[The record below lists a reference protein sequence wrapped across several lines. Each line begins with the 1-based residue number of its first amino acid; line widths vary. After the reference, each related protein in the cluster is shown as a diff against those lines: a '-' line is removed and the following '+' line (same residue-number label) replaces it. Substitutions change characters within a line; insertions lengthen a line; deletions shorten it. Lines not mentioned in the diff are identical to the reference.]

1 MPSTAAANQVAELV
15 RGLALGWK
23 NLAAYPPGHPALA
36 SSLNL
41 VQRRLNDLR
50 GPAGEVVLGIESDG
64 LRYGADKI
72 DSPSAQKFAQ
82 ALYTRGVAVLRFSS
96 ETEAHDIEIFLR
108 LLAAVSPADQKRG
121 IWEDLTAAGVVHI
134 NLQPVDYSGVQV
146 TDDLT
151 APPADEEQASLWE
164 EILRALM
171 EGSELSPEAKDF
183 LTSEGQP
190 VGDLVKLIMKAVDA
204 TAAQAKATFDPD
216 ATFGVRMPLHAD
228 SRATIYEHIADAVG
242 NYISRAKGSKKENS
256 LQQAIE
262 LLRSLPEP
270 IRGTVLRRVAEALA
284 LDDAGGPLL
293 RQLASEMPHDEV
305 LEALR
310 YLSSVAKLSPHAL
323 TLLQSLTAM
332 KASVTAEPPSQS
344 VIADLVSLFG
354 EDDVD
359 RFNPPD
365 HAALLDQVS
374 IHVPFVALA
383 APGASEALGKRA
395 ETVADDALNRQLGRT
410 IVDLIANLGQ
420 TQSPQPI
427 LARLENLF
435 RSTLT
440 SGEFDDAYELT
451 QRLNEIATTTTS
463 DELRHA
469 IHESF
474 GRLASPEMIHALIDS
489 LHNAPPEK
497 ARVIQRLTE
506 ALGAGARRNLLIA
519 LTDESN
525 RSRRRRLFDFITSL
539 GPVIVPEVTAFLGDS
554 RWYVLRNMIVMLR
567 AVNDRTSLSEI
578 RKLAAH
584 RDLRVRM
591 EAIKSLFLLDS
602 GVPLELLT
610 NVLNDPDPKVAETA
624 VALVGSAGIKQGLQP
639 LLRIVSGNDVFAG
652 HRSLRL
658 KAIRALG
665 ELGDP
670 AALPELQ
677 HFYRDSVLPWPA
689 KEERLAAWESLAG
702 YPREARGELL
712 DRGLRSRDAQIR
724 QICERIPKS

>member
-15 RGLALGWK
+15 RALALGWK

-36 SSLNL
+36 SSLGL
-41 VQRRLNDLR
+41 VHRRLSDLQ

-64 LRYGADKI
+64 LLYGSDKI
-72 DSPSAQKFAQ
+72 DSGSAQKFAQ
-82 ALYTRGVAVLRFSS
+82 ALYTRGVAVLRFAS

-108 LLAAVSPADQKRG
+108 LLAAGSPADQKRA
-121 IWEDLTAAGVVHI
+121 IWEELVAAGVVNI

-146 TDDLT
+146 TDNLSE
-151 APPADEEQASLWE
+151 PPTDEKQPSLWE

-171 EGSELSPEAKDF
+171 EGREFSPEAKEF
-183 LTSEGQP
+183 LASDRQP
-190 VGDLVKLIMKAVDA
+190 VGELVRLIMKEVDA
-204 TAAQAKATFDPD
+204 TAAQAKPSFDPD
-216 ATFGVRMPLHAD
+216 ATFGVRMPLHDDSQAAIRARVAD
-228 SRATIYEHIADAVG
+228 TVG
-242 NYISRAKGSKKENS
+242 NYIERAKGSKKENS
-256 LQQAIE
+256 LQQAIN

-270 IRGTVLRRVAEALA
+270 LRGTILRRVAEALA
-284 LDDAGGPLL
+284 LDDSAGPLL

-323 TLLQSLTAM
+323 TLLQSLTAIQ
-332 KASVTAEPPSQS
+332 AARSSEAPSQS

-365 HAALLDQVS
+365 HAALLEQVS
-374 IHVPFVALA
+374 IHVPFAA
-383 APGASEALGKRA
+383 APAPGANESLGKRA

-410 IVDLIANLGQ
+410 IVELISSLGQ

-435 RSTLT
+435 RMNLT
-440 SGEFDDAYELT
+440 AGEFDDAFELI
-451 QRLNEIATTTTS
+451 QRLNEIAATTTS

-469 IHESF
+469 IHESL
-474 GRLASPEMIHALIDS
+474 GGLASPEMIHALIDS

-519 LTDESN
+519 LTEESN

-539 GPVIVPEVTAFLGDS
+539 GPVIAPEVTAFLGDS
-554 RWYVLRNMIVMLR
+554 RWYVLRNMIVLLR
-567 AVNDRTSLSEI
+567 TMNDRTSLPEI

-584 RDLRVRM
+584 RDLRVKM

-602 GVPLELLT
+602 GVPPELLT
-610 NVLNDPDPKVAETA
+610 NVINDPDPKVAETA

-639 LLRIVSGNDVFAG
+639 LLRIVSGSDVFGG
-652 HRSLRL
+652 HRALRL

-670 AALPELQ
+670 GALPEMQ
-677 HFYRDSVLPWPA
+677 HFFRDSLLPWPA
-689 KEERLAAWESLAG
+689 KEERIAAWESLAG
-702 YPREARGELL
+702 YPQAARADLVE
-712 DRGLRSRDAQIR
+712 RGSRSRDAQIR